1 MAKNKYYSG
10 QFNKQNGNQTFA
22 ATQSETQVE
31 NQEEQQMDNSEEEQ
45 QDVVETS
52 DAQEA
57 EKVIPAAPQ
66 VVEEELKKSDE
77 TKKTTTTVSSDK
89 KGFKPVY
96 KIELELTSYMEE
108 MNPKKPIDPEVGG
121 KWQYSL
127 YTILRN
133 IFNTDSQEQFNAEF
147 NTVLGFFHKNK
158 KSDNAL
164 SENFIYRPY
173 MWTGSEKE
181 YVVFRK
187 LIQLIIETADHKAR
201 KSFASKIDFSKTFG
215 ELKEQERQLLINF
228 YG

>member
-1 MAKNKYYSG
+1 MAKHKYYSG
-10 QFNKQNGNQTFA
+10 NFNKQGGNQPSA
-22 ATQSETQVE
+22 SSQPEVSEDSVVTEEQ
-31 NQEEQQMDNSEEEQ
+31 QEEQPKVVATEE
-45 QDVVETS
+45 VVEK
-52 DAQEA
+52 QE
-57 EKVIPAAPQ
+57 EPQ
-66 VVEEELKKSDE
+66 VVQEEPKKNKSA
-77 TKKTTTTVSSDK
+77 VSVEK

-96 KIELELTSYMEE
+96 KIELELTSYMDE

-147 NTVLGFFHKNK
+147 NTVLSFFHKNK
-158 KSDNAL
+158 KNDNAL

-173 MWTGSEKE
+173 MWTGSDKD

-187 LIQLIIETADHKAR
+187 LIQLIIETADPKVR
-201 KSFASKIDFSKTFG
+201 KSFASKVDFSRTFA
-215 ELKEQERQLLINF
+215 EMKEQERQLLINF